1 MFVEDLL
8 CSRYYNI
15 INSTYIKSFH
25 LHNNLLKEG
34 VIFLVPIL
42 QLRKLKF
49 RKLNCLAQ
57 GHTINPT
64 TMYTYTHTH
73 AETHTT
79 LFS

>member
-34 VIFLVPIL
+34 VIFFGPHFTVE
-42 QLRKLKF
+42 
-49 RKLNCLAQ
+49 
-57 GHTINPT
+57 
-64 TMYTYTHTH
+64 
-73 AETHTT
+73 ETEIQKT
-79 LFS
+79 